1 MMKTKLVETH
11 VEPTPP
17 AGLPEP
23 ADDLLVIEGLKV
35 VRGRG
40 EETFLVDVPELR
52 IARGSFT
59 SILGSSGCG
68 KTSLLM
74 VLGLLRGSEDD
85 SDFRITCREL
95 SFHLAT
101 PMPGFPDRKVTIY
114 REIVDSRG
122 GERLP
127 AARIEELRQRL
138 IGFCLQG
145 GELVPSLTLAE
156 NVAVPARLG
165 GHPEPGRRA
174 AESLTALQ
182 MSDQL
187 HKLPGELSGGQGQRG
202 VLARALV
209 HEPAL
214 VILDEPTSS
223 LDRRTAESAIQLL
236 QERARERGQTIVMVT
251 HDPALARRFSDH
263 IVSMGEVGLRRG
275 GIVTG
280 DNEGSDEAGPEK
292 ARISRPDPPRG
303 DRAPG
308 ALGTGAPPPDPP
320 PLRGDGPLPPRRSP
334 AYYLRLAL
342 LDAVGPLGSVFAQAL
357 RERARA
363 FRRGSRLRNRTT
375 YTFLLQ
381 LIKGS
386 LVAVAIG
393 LLILLLRGV
402 RSGLVED
409 FRQSL
414 LQSPTAREL
423 VITPLMATGALTRES
438 LDELAGNHPEIDLVL
453 PQSTHVVSL
462 ANPPTAEDSL
472 TLAGT
477 VARDPKLVALH
488 GDQDFSTFGSDS
500 LVVSSALAAELKL
513 VPGSELTVWV
523 SRDLDADGRQR
534 ETSPAVLEVSNVI
547 EGGDRKSAYAHLAL
561 MDQIASYK
569 AGRPVPERDW
579 PGFVRPVSP
588 RYAAYL
594 LFAKRPL
601 SGREERILKSRGLEA
616 ELLEA
621 TDPRAALNG
630 RFLDAATLEER
641 GKSEISI
648 YAVLSGRQ
656 EEDLRWLDPG
666 IAEVERLL
674 IDSDGILLPWNDPLP
689 AKLGGEDVTLVGLS
703 ASSRW
708 LKGYLRHRRGIFPAS
723 SFGWEATFADRKEE
737 KTTATL
743 ELGDLALE
751 VEVHERSVDA
761 PVAAAPAVGP
771 PDPPATAD
779 PVADADPPTAT
790 QAPAALGP
798 PPDPPATAD
807 PAAAADPPAA
817 SQAPPLDPP
826 RGTVAPPLDPSQETV
841 APCVEAETV
850 AVPASLLAH
859 LHMAAA
865 GLAVADPEQ
874 HLFRPVSEE
883 SSYYQARVF
892 VRDVFQVADLHERL
906 ATSFGVRSNQARV
919 REVQSYSEVLG
930 LLVGILSVMALGIA
944 LFTIYVVFHDVSVR
958 KKRMIGTLRI
968 LGLPPVGVL
977 VLLWVRALLVALAA
991 SGLIF
996 VFGQAL
1002 AAGLNAW
1009 YAKSL
1014 CLLVPQDYLWVM
1026 LWIVVVCLLAV
1037 LPPAW
1042 KISRLDPVVALE
1054 EGKLSA

>member
-1 MMKTKLVETH
+1 MSETELVETSH
-11 VEPTPP
+11 SSPSEDTYTVP
-17 AGLPEP
+17 APHADLPEP
-23 ADDLLVIEGLKV
+23 ADDLVVIEGLQV

-40 EETFLVDVPELR
+40 EETFVVDVPELR

-74 VLGLLRGSEDD
+74 VLGLLRGSDDD
-85 SDFRITCREL
+85 SDLRVTCREL
-95 SFHLAT
+95 TFHLAA
-101 PMPGFPDRKVTIY
+101 PMPGFPERKVTVY
-114 REIVDSRG
+114 RDIVDSRG

-145 GELVPSLTLAE
+145 GELVPSLTLEE

-165 GHPEPGRRA
+165 GHPKPERRA
-174 AESLTALQ
+174 AECLAALQ

-187 HKLPGELSGGQGQRG
+187 QKLPGELSGGQGQRG

-223 LDRRTAESAIQLL
+223 LDRRTAESAIRLL
-236 QERARERGQTIVMVT
+236 RERAREHGQTIVMVT

-263 IVSMGEVGLRRG
+263 VIRMGEVGLRRG

-280 DNEGSDEAGPEK
+280 EDD
-292 ARISRPDPPRG
+292 
-303 DRAPG
+303 
-308 ALGTGAPPPDPP
+308 
-320 PLRGDGPLPPRRSP
+320 PLPEEEPVPAVSGAAEPLPALPAPRRSP
-334 AYYLRLAL
+334 GYYLRLAL
-342 LDAVGPLGSVFAQAL
+342 LDAVGPLGTAFGQVL
-357 RERARA
+357 RQRGRA
-363 FRRGSRLRNRTT
+363 FRRGSRLRNATT
-375 YTFLLQ
+375 YAFLLQ

-423 VITPLMATGALTRES
+423 VVTPLTATGALTREG
-438 LDELAGNHPEIDLVL
+438 LDELARAHPEIDLVL
-453 PQSTHVVSL
+453 PQVTHVVSL
-462 ANPPTAEDSL
+462 ANPPTEEDSL

-477 VARDPKLVALH
+477 VARDPKLTALYA
-488 GDQDFSTFGSDS
+488 DQDFAEFGPDS
-500 LVVSSALAAELKL
+500 LVVSTALADELDL
-513 VPGSELTVWV
+513 VSGSELTIWV

-534 ETSPAVLEVSNVI
+534 ETSPAVLRVSNVI
-547 EGGDRKSAYAHLAL
+547 EGGERKSAFAHLAL
-561 MDQIASYK
+561 MDQIAAYK

-579 PGFVRPVSP
+579 AGFVRPVSP
-588 RYAAYL
+588 RYSAYL

-616 ELLEA
+616 ELLDV
-621 TDPRAALNG
+621 TDPRATLHG
-630 RFLDAATLEER
+630 RLLDAAVLEER
-641 GKSEISI
+641 GKPAISV

-674 IDSDGILLPWNDPLP
+674 VDSDGILLPWNDPLP
-689 AKLGGEDVTLVGLS
+689 AKLAGEEVTLVGLS

-708 LKGYLRHRRGIFPAS
+708 LKGYLRHRNGTFPAS
-723 SFGWEATFADRKEE
+723 SFGWEATWADRKEE
-737 KTTATL
+737 KTPATL
-743 ELGDLALE
+743 EVGDLALE
-751 VEVHERSVDA
+751 VEAHERPSGGSTA
-761 PVAAAPAVGP
+761 ATPAAGTVA
-771 PDPPATAD
+771 DPSPSADPSATAD
-779 PVADADPPTAT
+779 PSD
-790 QAPAALGP
+790 G
-798 PPDPPATAD
+798 
-807 PAAAADPPAA
+807 PPAA
-817 SQAPPLDPP
+817 PVVTRP
-826 RGTVAPPLDPSQETV
+826 TIV
-841 APCVEAETV
+841 
-850 AVPASLLAH
+850 VPASLLAH
-859 LHMAAA
+859 LHMAVV
-865 GLAVADPEQ
+865 GLAEADEEQ
-874 HLFRPVSEE
+874 HLFRPVSED
-883 SSYYQARVF
+883 SAYYQARVF
-892 VRDVFQVADLHERL
+892 VHDVFQVADLHERL
-906 ATSFGVRSNQARV
+906 AASFGVRSNQARV
-919 REVQSYSEVLG
+919 REVQRYSEVLG

-968 LGLPPVGVL
+968 LGLPPSGVL
-977 VLLWVRALLVALAA
+977 VLLWIRAFLVALAA

-1002 AAGLNAW
+1002 AAALNAW
-1009 YAKSL
+1009 YANNL
-1014 CLLVPQDYLWVM
+1014 CLLVPEDYLWVM

-1054 EGKLSA
+1054 EAKLSA